1 VTTSFIFPELER
13 DEGFRS
19 LPYRDTLGN
28 WTNGI
33 GNTHGVTASTPAV
46 SLEEAR
52 ATLAANV
59 AQVERELDAQLPW
72 WRGMNDV
79 RQDVFVEM
87 AFNMGIGHAPDRV
100 LTAGSGLEAFRKML
114 ADAETGLYGLA
125 GAQMLLSKWARQ
137 VGDRA
142 MRLSILME
150 HGVRA

>member
-1 VTTSFIFPELER
+1 MTTPFVFPELER

-19 LPYRDTLGN
+19 APYRDTLGN
-28 WTNGI
+28 WTQGI
-33 GNTHGVTASTPAV
+33 GNTHGVTAESAPVT
-46 SLEEAR
+46 LEQAR

-59 AQVERELDAQLPW
+59 ALVEQELDAQLPW

-87 AFNMGIGHAPDRV
+87 AFNMGIGHAPTRI
-100 LTAGSGLEAFRKML
+100 LPAGSGLEAFRKML
-114 ADAETGLYGLA
+114 ADAEVGLYGLA
-125 GAQMLLSKWARQ
+125 GAQMLMSKWASQ